1 MQLCT
6 ATNCQ
11 RGNIIPVGE
20 KLAVMAGALDDQ
32 VIYILSDESL
42 NRLMHD
48 EALIQS
54 IKLTDNIEDKR
65 GLAGLGT
72 TSSYC

>member
-1 MQLCT
+1 
-6 ATNCQ
+6 
-11 RGNIIPVGE
+11 
-20 KLAVMAGALDDQ
+20 MAGALDDQ

-54 IKLTDNIEDKR
+54 IKLTDNIEDKKEDWPDSV
-65 GLAGLGT
+65 LLLLIAKIQSNYSNDDCIFFSFVLLVEH
-72 TSSYC
+72 

>member
-1 MQLCT
+1 
-6 ATNCQ
+6 
-11 RGNIIPVGE
+11 
-20 KLAVMAGALDDQ
+20 MAGALDDQ